1 VINGPILLSF
11 DVISE
16 TELRG
21 SKARNEKK
29 VFPFPKLFFIKTKLW
44 LLNEFLKVF
53 GD

>member
-29 VFPFPKLFFIKTKLW
+29 VFPFPTDLGKII
-44 LLNEFLKVF
+44 LKVI
-53 GD
+53 